1 MKIGI
6 TCYPTAGGSG
16 IMATELGKRL
26 AGLGHEVHFITSAL
40 PIRLRGFVENIYFH
54 EVVPEAYPL
63 FQYPPYE
70 VSLATRMHDVA
81 LQYGLDILHVHYAIP
96 HAVSAFLAQE
106 MLKPRKIT
114 TVTTLHGTDIT
125 LVGVL
130 PSFHRLT
137 RFSIERSNGVTAVS
151 EWLKRQTDEKFPM
164 ERPIT
169 VIPNFIDT
177 KLFRPVDNPRARC
190 RLGPADEK
198 IIMHIS
204 NFRPVK
210 NIEAVIRVFAGITAK
225 LPCRLALV
233 GDGPELARADA
244 LARQLGVHNRVL
256 FLGNQEFVEEIL
268 PAADLFLLPSH
279 HESFGLSA
287 LEAMSAG
294 VPVIATNQGG
304 PLEVVD
310 DGVTGYLRGPDDVA
324 GMVSAGLE
332 VLGDRDRAAR
342 MGEASRQSAIDK
354 YDIDRV
360 VPRYVD
366 FYRATLESS

>member
-1 MKIGI
+1 VKIGI
-6 TCYPTAGGSG
+6 TCYPSAGGSG
-16 IMATELGKRL
+16 VMATELGKRL

-40 PIRLRGFVENIYFH
+40 PVRLRGFDENIYFH
-54 EVVPEAYPL
+54 EVIPDSYPL

-81 LQYGLDILHVHYAIP
+81 LHHGLDVLHVHYAIP
-96 HAVSAFLAQE
+96 HAVSSFLARE
-106 MLKPRKIT
+106 MLKPRKIA

-137 RFSIERSNGVTAVS
+137 RFSIERSDGVTAVS
-151 EWLKRQTDEKFPM
+151 EWLRQQTEEKFPM
-164 ERPIT
+164 DRPVR

-177 KLFRPVDNPRARC
+177 KVFRPVANPRARC
-190 RLGPADEK
+190 RLGAADEK
-198 IIMHIS
+198 IVMHIS

-210 NIEAVIRVFAGITAK
+210 NIEAVVRVFAGIAEQVRS
-225 LPCRLALV
+225 RLVLI
-233 GDGPELARADA
+233 GDGPELARADVM
-244 LARQLGVHNRVL
+244 ARELGIYDRVN
-256 FLGNQEFVEEIL
+256 FLGNQEFIEELL

-279 HESFGLSA
+279 HESFGLVA

-294 VPVIATNQGG
+294 VPVLATNQGG
-304 PLEVVD
+304 PVEVID
-310 DGVTGYLRGPDDVA
+310 DGRTGYLRAPDDVP
-324 GMVSAGLE
+324 GMVAAALE
-332 VLGDRDRAAR
+332 VLSDGERALR
-342 MGEASRQSAIDK
+342 MGEAARRVAVER

-366 FYRATLESS
+366 FYRSTLESI

>member
-6 TCYPTAGGSG
+6 TCYPSAGGSG

-40 PIRLRGFVENIYFH
+40 PIRLRGFVENIFFH
-54 EVVPEAYPL
+54 EVIPDSYPL
-63 FQYPPYE
+63 FHYPPYE

-81 LQYGLDILHVHYAIP
+81 LQYDLDILHVHYAIP
-96 HAVSAFLAQE
+96 HAVSSFLAQE

-125 LVGVL
+125 LVGAL
-130 PSFHRLT
+130 PSFQRLT

-151 EWLKRQTDEKFPM
+151 EWLKRQTDEKFPVDC
-164 ERPIT
+164 PIT

-177 KLFRPVDNPRARC
+177 KLFRPVEKPSARC
-190 RLGPADEK
+190 RLGPAGDK

-210 NIEAVIRVFAGITAK
+210 NIEAVVEAFAGINRK
-225 LPCRLALV
+225 VSSRLALV
-233 GDGPELARADA
+233 GDGPELARADT
-244 LARQLGVHNRVL
+244 LARQFGVHDRVL

-279 HESFGLSA
+279 HESFGLVA

-294 VPVIATNQGG
+294 VPVIATSQGG
-304 PLEVVD
+304 PPEVIE
-310 DGVTGYLRGPDDVA
+310 DGVTGYLRAPDDVA
-324 GMVSAGLE
+324 GMVSAGIE
-332 VLGDRDRAAR
+332 VLADPDRARR
-342 MGEASRQSAIDK
+342 MGEAARKSAVDR

>member
-81 LQYGLDILHVHYAIP
+81 VQYGLDILHVHYAIP

-164 ERPIT
+164 DRPIE

-177 KLFRPVDNPRARC
+177 NLFRPVANPRARC
-190 RLGPADEK
+190 RLGPADEPV
-198 IIMHIS
+198 IMHIS

-210 NIEAVIRVFAGITAK
+210 NIEAVIEVFAGINAK
-225 LPCRLALV
+225 RPSRLALV
-233 GDGPELARADA
+233 GDGPELARADT
-244 LARQLGVHNRVL
+244 LARQLGVHDRVG
-256 FLGNQEFVEEIL
+256 FLGNQEFVE
-268 PAADLFLLPSH
+268 
-279 HESFGLSA
+279 
-287 LEAMSAG
+287 
-294 VPVIATNQGG
+294 
-304 PLEVVD
+304 
-310 DGVTGYLRGPDDVA
+310 
-324 GMVSAGLE
+324 
-332 VLGDRDRAAR
+332 
-342 MGEASRQSAIDK
+342 
-354 YDIDRV
+354 
-360 VPRYVD
+360 
-366 FYRATLESS
+366 

>member
-6 TCYPTAGGSG
+6 TCYPSAGGSG
-16 IMATELGKRL
+16 VMATELGKRL

-40 PIRLRGFVENIYFH
+40 PVRLRGFDENIYFH
-54 EVVPEAYPL
+54 EVIPDAYPL

-70 VSLATRMHDVA
+70 VSLATKMHDVA
-81 LQYGLDILHVHYAIP
+81 LHHGLDVLHVHYAIP
-96 HAVSAFLAQE
+96 HAVSSFLARE
-106 MLKPRKIT
+106 MLKPRKIA

-137 RFSIERSNGVTAVS
+137 RFSIECSDGVTAVS
-151 EWLKRQTDEKFPM
+151 EWLRRQTEEKFPM
-164 ERPIT
+164 ERRVE

-177 KLFRPVDNPRARC
+177 KIFRPVENPRARC
-190 RLGPADEK
+190 RLGGADEK
-198 IIMHIS
+198 IVMHIS

-210 NIEAVIRVFAGITAK
+210 NIEAVVATFAGIAARVK
-225 LPCRLALV
+225 SRLVLI

-244 LARQLGVHNRVL
+244 IARDFGIYDRVN
-256 FLGNQEFVEEIL
+256 FLGNQEFIEELL

-279 HESFGLSA
+279 HESFGLVA

-304 PLEVVD
+304 PVEVIE
-310 DGVTGYLRGPDDVA
+310 DGVTGYLRAPDDVP
-324 GMVSAGLE
+324 GMVSAALE
-332 VLGDRDRAAR
+332 VLGDRDRAIH
-342 MGEASRQSAIDK
+342 MGEAARRVAVDT
-354 YDIDRV
+354 YDTDRV

-366 FYRATLESS
+366 FYRATLDSV